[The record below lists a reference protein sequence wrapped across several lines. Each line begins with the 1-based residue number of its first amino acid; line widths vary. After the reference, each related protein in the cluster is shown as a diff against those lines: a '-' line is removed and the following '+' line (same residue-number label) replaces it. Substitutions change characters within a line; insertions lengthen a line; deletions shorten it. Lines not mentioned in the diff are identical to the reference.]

1 MLGSKLPSFPYSGRW
16 SSTLSIVGFTYPI
29 VGFVYPIQ
37 GLRSDDHYPYSE
49 WLLTLAHMKI
59 YEVFKQPGF
68 DHVTT
73 RLFVNCSFFGACQWY
88 FCTVIHIS
96 TVCKW
101 VFWTFLHVAFLRK
114 SKYLWAHVILRY
126 SEDLFWRKAILVKTH
141 RQQILNRRGMGWFCA
156 NRYDPALVSKL
167 VNWGWQVR
175 TYIVFGCLLFGVLY
189 YKMDLKL

>member
-73 RLFVNCSFFGACQWY
+73 RLFVNCYFLVPVNGIFAQWSTSAPCANEFFDH
-88 FCTVIHIS
+88 F
-96 TVCKW
+96 
-101 VFWTFLHVAFLRK
+101 FMLHFSARVNTCGPM
-114 SKYLWAHVILRY
+114 
-126 SEDLFWRKAILVKTH
+126 LFWGIPKIFFEGRLSWLKPID
-141 RQQILNRRGMGWFCA
+141 NRSWIEGEWDDSVPTDMTQPWCQ
-156 NRYDPALVSKL
+156 N
-167 VNWGWQVR
+167 
-175 TYIVFGCLLFGVLY
+175 
-189 YKMDLKL
+189 